1 MGKGVGPGE
10 EYSPGPTVALRRV
23 LLNPGKGNGVSRY
36 VGLLV
41 IQVGPDDDGS
51 SAFGSWQPFNISLEF

>member
-1 MGKGVGPGE
+1 MGPGE

-23 LLNPGKGNGVSRY
+23 LLNPGKGSGVARY

-51 SAFGSWQPFNISLEF
+51 SAFGSGQPFNISLKF

>member
-1 MGKGVGPGE
+1 MGPGE
-10 EYSPGPTVALRRV
+10 EYSPGPTVVSRRV
-23 LLNPGKGNGVSRY
+23 SSTCRRMEAVFRC

-51 SAFGSWQPFNISLEF
+51 SAFGSWQPFNIPLKF